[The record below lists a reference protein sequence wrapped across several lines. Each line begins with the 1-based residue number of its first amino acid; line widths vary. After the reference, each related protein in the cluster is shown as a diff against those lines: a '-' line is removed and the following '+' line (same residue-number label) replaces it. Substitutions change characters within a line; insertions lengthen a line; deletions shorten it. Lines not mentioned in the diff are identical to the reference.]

1 MNKYFYF
8 PILKTKPSEIRAF
21 KELDEYLKD
30 HVLPII
36 EMTGARSYT
45 YPKNYKNAELIGKKR
60 PGDINTKRKTILDMV
75 GTRKFILDI
84 TDDISLRYDGI
95 EQLQDSTNG
104 YSSWIKYLSADDK
117 FKNQVIPTIQ
127 FNTEDLENTFLQVS
141 NLEKEFQYLALKL
154 PGFIFETETINDSRL
169 YDIKNITANDM
180 IQSVIDKINDL
191 IGEKERLIVI
201 VDFGYIKDL
210 KEYEECI
217 LSCITNITNLKDVK
231 ALLFSSS
238 SFPSYVKPIEENEMD
253 VQEIKLFNL
262 CRNILKNDS
271 KVLHCDFASIHPV
284 QYQTNGGG
292 WIPRIDYIYQN
303 NQDLKY
309 CYKRAA
315 SNEKYKND
323 SEEYKKLARKVINAS
338 NYKPIENRTTWGDVR
353 ISAKADGDE
362 EGKAPSYWISVRANL
377 YMTRVYDIMVNE
389 EYDYS
394 FLSL

>member
-1 MNKYFYF
+1 MNEYFYF

-21 KELDEYLKD
+21 KELDEQIKNQ
-30 HVLPII
+30 VLPII

-45 YPKNYKNAELIGKKR
+45 YPKNYKNAELVGKKR

-75 GTRKFILDI
+75 GTRRFILDI

-95 EQLQDSTNG
+95 EQLQDSNNG
-104 YSSWIKYLSADDK
+104 YDSWLKFLTADDN
-117 FKNQVIPTIQ
+117 FKKQVIPTIQ
-127 FNTEDLENTFLQVS
+127 FNTEDLKNTFLQVE
-141 NLEKEFQYLALKL
+141 NLKKEFPYLALKL
-154 PGFIFETETINDSRL
+154 PGFIFESNTINDSRL

-180 IQSVIDKINDL
+180 IQSVIDKINEL
-191 IGEKERLIVI
+191 IGEKDRLIVI
-201 VDFGYIKDL
+201 VDFGYIKNFEEY
-210 KEYEECI
+210 KECVY
-217 LSCITNITNLKDVK
+217 SCVTNITNLNDVK

-238 SFPSYVKPIEENEMD
+238 SFPSYVKPIEENEMEA
-253 VQEIKLFNL
+253 QELKLFNF
-262 CRNILKNDS
+262 CRNMLRKDNKI
-271 KVLHCDFASIHPV
+271 LHCDFASIHPV

-303 NQDLKY
+303 HLDLKY

-323 SEEYKKLARKVINAS
+323 SDEYKILAKKVIKAD
-338 NYKPIENRTTWGDVR
+338 NYSPIESRPTWGDIR
-353 ISAKADGDE
+353 IAAKANGDD

-377 YMTRVYDIMVNE
+377 YMTRLCDIMTSE